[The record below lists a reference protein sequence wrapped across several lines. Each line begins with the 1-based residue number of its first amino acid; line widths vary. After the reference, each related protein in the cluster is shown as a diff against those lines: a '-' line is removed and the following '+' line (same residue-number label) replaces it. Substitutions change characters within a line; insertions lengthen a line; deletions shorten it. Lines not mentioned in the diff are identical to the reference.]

1 MFYSILRFFLN
12 IIYLV
17 FFRLSVVGLEN
28 IPIKGAAIVAGN
40 HVSLLDPP
48 TLGVA
53 CRKRPVCFMAKS
65 ELFGNPLFAFVI
77 KSLGAFPVKRG
88 TSDRAAVKTALA
100 ILSEGRVLG
109 MFPEGT
115 RGKDGI
121 LGRAGPGAVALAGRS
136 GAPVIPAALLGTEKI
151 GFKNPFPKLKVIFG
165 RPLFFPDK
173 TSDKAVLQERA
184 DQLMREI
191 QFLLAAPNNFK

>member
-1 MFYSILRFFLN
+1 
-12 IIYLV
+12 
-17 FFRLSVVGLEN
+17 LEN
-28 IPIKGAAIVAGN
+28 IPEKGAVIIAGN

-65 ELFGNPLFAFVI
+65 ELFANPLFAFII
-77 KSLGAFPVKRG
+77 KNLGAFPVKRG
-88 TSDRAAVKTALA
+88 MSDRSAVKNALT

-115 RGKDGI
+115 RSQNGL
-121 LGRAGPGAVALAGRS
+121 LGRAGPGIFTLAGRA
-136 GAPVIPAALLGTEKI
+136 GVPVVPAALLGTGKI
-151 GFKNPFPKLKVIFG
+151 GLKTPFPKLKVVFG

-173 TSDKAVLQERA
+173 AADKSVLQERA
-184 DQLMREI
+184 DRLMQEI
-191 QFLLAAPNNFK
+191 QFLLTMHQNSG